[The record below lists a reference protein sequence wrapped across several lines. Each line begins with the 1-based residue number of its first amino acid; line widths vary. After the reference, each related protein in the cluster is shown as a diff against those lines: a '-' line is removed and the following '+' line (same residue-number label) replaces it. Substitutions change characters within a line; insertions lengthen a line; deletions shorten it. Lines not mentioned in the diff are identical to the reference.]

1 MLWLTRSNVADNV
14 TYISAF
20 SDNTG
25 LDNCCAD
32 VITCSQSFHWMNP
45 ETTISEVSRIL
56 KKGGV
61 FAVYDYDWLPVCD
74 WKAELEFN
82 KHMSRHW

>member
-61 FAVYDYDWLPVCD
+61 FAVYDYDWPPVCD